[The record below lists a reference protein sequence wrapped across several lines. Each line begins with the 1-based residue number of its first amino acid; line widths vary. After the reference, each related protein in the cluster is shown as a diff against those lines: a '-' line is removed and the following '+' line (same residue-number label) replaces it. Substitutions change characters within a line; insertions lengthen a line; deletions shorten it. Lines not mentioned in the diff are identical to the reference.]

1 MYRLR
6 LGLRL
11 VWGLRLQISLIY
23 EFIYIYIYIYIVV
36 NPKWPVS
43 EIYRTAGQ
51 TGTTSGTILTPL
63 ILRLTKRER
72 ERERERSSS
81 RWNAV
86 YLKAWTKKFNS
97 NGLLMTEVMAIL
109 WAAKLAKIRE
119 FKNFIVKED
128 AKSCFHALNGAL
140 D

>member
-1 MYRLR
+1 MYRLG
-6 LGLRL
+6 LGL

-23 EFIYIYIYIYIVV
+23 EFIYIYIYIVV
-36 NPKWPVS
+36 NPKWPVF

-51 TGTTSGTILTPL
+51 TGTASGTILTPL

-81 RWNAV
+81 RWNAI

-119 FKNFIVKED
+119 SKNFIVKED
-128 AKSCFHALNGAL
+128 AKSCFHALNGAS

>member
-1 MYRLR
+1 MTIWAIHLKEL
-6 LGLRL
+6 LGE
-11 VWGLRLQISLIY
+11 VK
-23 EFIYIYIYIYIVV
+23 IVR
-36 NPKWPVS
+36 
-43 EIYRTAGQ
+43 E
-51 TGTTSGTILTPL
+51 
-63 ILRLTKRER
+63 ILRFTKRERER